1 MFKRLIILAF
11 IACIG
16 LGLATWLSL
25 RPLPTLESV
34 TADAPYAQILAADGT
49 PLNATYANDWNTYNL
64 IPLHRIPAFLREA
77 FVASEDRRFREHNGV
92 DWQARASAFFSNIRH
107 LRGVRGASTIS
118 EQVVKMLHPRP
129 RNVWTRWVEGF
140 EAMRLE
146 RQESKDAILEF
157 YLNQVPYA
165 ANRRGVAEAA
175 RYYFNRELDTLSRKE
190 MMALAVLVRAPSRM
204 DLFASTAPAEA
215 AIARLNTFMKADIG
229 DAPLSLE
236 NDALQVNAPQFIAAV
251 QRQKGAQGGK
261 IVTTLDATLQVKA
274 QEFLDGRLRELRH
287 QKVRH
292 GAVLIA
298 DHTTGTVLAWVVGDN
313 SDDVSKRT
321 QIDAVSASRQ
331 PGSALK
337 PFLYATALEKG
348 WTPATVIDDA
358 PLVEMVGAGLH
369 SYQNYSRTFYGNV
382 SLREALG
389 NSLNI
394 PALKALQFVGGDA
407 YLHKLH
413 LAGFKGL
420 NQHPD
425 VYGDGLALGNGEVTL
440 FELVQAYAT
449 LANRGRFRPLHILPD
464 DITPSQRVFTPNAAS
479 LISNILS
486 DSRARKLEFGANS
499 VLNLPVQ
506 TAVKTGTSSDY
517 RDAWAVGYNY
527 QYVIGVWMGNLDQTP
542 MDGIT
547 GSIGPS
553 LILRSLFAEL
563 TRNQQTRPLY
573 FSPQLVEHTLCRET
587 HTLKTPADEGCAS
600 QSEWFDPAFPPAE
613 PSVSTESPPIRL
625 RRPTQGLHLAYDPR
639 IPADKQA
646 FEFAVQGTLAGDEIR
661 WMINGE
667 TLVTH
672 SPQHLWYVTR
682 GKHKVSVEVWREGKK
697 TAVDGPV
704 TFLVK

>member
-1 MFKRLIILAF
+1 MIRWILLSLTLALVTL
-11 IACIG
+11 AA
-16 LGLATWLSL
+16 ATWFSL
-25 RPLPTLESV
+25 RPLPSLDSV
-34 TADAPYAQILAADGT
+34 TAAAPYAQVVAADGT
-49 PLNATYANDWNTYNL
+49 PLNATYANQWNTHNPR
-64 IPLHRIPAFLREA
+64 PLHQIPPFLQQAFI
-77 FVASEDRRFREHNGV
+77 ASEDRRFRKHDGV
-92 DWQARASAFFSNIRH
+92 DWQARGAALISNIRH
-107 LRGVRGASTIS
+107 VRNVRGASTIS
-118 EQVVKMLHPRP
+118 EQVVKMLQPRP
-129 RNVWTRWVEGF
+129 RNLWSRWVEGF

-146 RQESKDAILEF
+146 EQENKDAILEF

-175 RYYFNRELDTLSRKE
+175 RYYFSRDVDTLSRKE

-204 DLFASTAPAEA
+204 DLFHSTAPAEA
-215 AIARLNTFMKADIG
+215 ATARLNAYMKADIG
-229 DAPLSLE
+229 DAPLTLE
-236 NDALQVNAPQFIAAV
+236 NDALQVSAPQFIAAV
-251 QRQKGAQGGK
+251 QRQKTAQSGK
-261 IVTTLDATLQVKA
+261 IITTLDAPLQAKA
-274 QEFLDGRLRELRH
+274 QEFLDGRLRELKR

-298 DHTTGTVLAWVVGDN
+298 DHTTGAVLVWAVGDN
-313 SDDVSKRT
+313 TEDLQQRT
-321 QIDAVSASRQ
+321 QIDAVSAARQ

-358 PLVEMVGAGLH
+358 PLMEMVGAGLH
-369 SYQNYSRTFYGNV
+369 SYQNYSRTFYGPV

-407 YLHKLH
+407 YLQKLH
-413 LAGFKGL
+413 LAGFNGL
-420 NQHPD
+420 KQHPD
-425 VYGDGLALGNGEVTL
+425 TYGDGLALGNGEVTL

-449 LANRGRFRPLHILPD
+449 LANRGRFRPLHIIAD
-464 DITPSQRVFTPNAAS
+464 DHSPAQERQVFTPNAAS
-479 LISNILS
+479 LIGNILS
-486 DSRARKLEFGANS
+486 DSRARRLEFGAYS

-527 QYVIGVWMGNLDQTP
+527 RYVVGAWMGNLDQTP
-542 MDGIT
+542 TDGIT

-587 HTLKTPADEGCAS
+587 HTLKTAADEGCAS

-613 PSVSTESPPIRL
+613 PRASTQAVPIRL
-625 RRPTQGLHLAYDPR
+625 RRPTPGLHLAYDPR
-639 IPADKQA
+639 IPADKQ
-646 FEFAVQGTLAGDEIR
+646 F
-661 WMINGE
+661 
-667 TLVTH
+667 
-672 SPQHLWYVTR
+672 
-682 GKHKVSVEVWREGKK
+682 
-697 TAVDGPV
+697 
-704 TFLVK
+704 